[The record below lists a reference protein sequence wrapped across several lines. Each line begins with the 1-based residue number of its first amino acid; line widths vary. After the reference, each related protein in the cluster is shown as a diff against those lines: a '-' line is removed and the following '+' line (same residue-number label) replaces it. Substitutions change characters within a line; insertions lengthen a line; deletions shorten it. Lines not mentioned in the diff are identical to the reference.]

1 LESNAGSSAEPYHR
15 RDIPSN
21 TLRASCGGVGLAV
34 HARALGVLAGAVRLR
49 VGADLLQ
56 LPLVIN
62 FGRRGLLLL
71 RGDGGF
77 DGGEMLLG
85 G

>member
-1 LESNAGSSAEPYHR
+1 LLNP
-15 RDIPSN
+15 
-21 TLRASCGGVGLAV
+21 CGGVGLAV
-34 HARALGVLAGAVRLR
+34 HTRALGILAGAIRLR

-71 RGDGGF
+71 RGDDRF
-77 DGGEMLLG
+77 DGGEMLLEG
-85 G
+85 

>member
-1 LESNAGSSAEPYHR
+1 MSRKLHLEVKAHAPTINHR
-15 RDIPSN
+15 
-21 TLRASCGGVGLAV
+21 LRSTCGGVGLAV